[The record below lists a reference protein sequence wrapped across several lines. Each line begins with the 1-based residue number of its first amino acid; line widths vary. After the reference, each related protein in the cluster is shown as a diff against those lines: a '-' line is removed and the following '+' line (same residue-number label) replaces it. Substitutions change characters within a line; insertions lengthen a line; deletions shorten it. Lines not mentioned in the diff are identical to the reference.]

1 VYQASRESQPQ
12 RLHTTASTKN
22 DQRRKKRPNE
32 SYITGAK
39 VMNRV
44 IKFRAWHKGQMF
56 NNVNVINGA
65 YAVEE
70 NPEKEGLNVL
80 VNGVGYYS
88 DWACHRVYHDSPL
101 MQYTGIKD
109 KEGVEIYEGDI
120 AIDKDGL
127 HFTVGIGGYFSK
139 ESAGNGVHYY
149 QIGEKDYWAIE
160 ANSFN
165 KETNFKVIGNIYENP
180 ELLEADK

>member
-1 VYQASRESQPQ
+1 
-12 RLHTTASTKN
+12 
-22 DQRRKKRPNE
+22 
-32 SYITGAK
+32 
-39 VMNRV
+39 MNRV
-44 IKFRAWHKGQMF
+44 NKFRFWDP
-56 NNVNVINGA
+56 
-65 YAVEE
+65 YAKRMTKSYTLYEIKSAHEVCAQCF
-70 NPEKEGLNVL
+70 
-80 VNGVGYYS
+80 
-88 DWACHRVYHDSPL
+88 DHA

-109 KEGVEIYEGDI
+109 KEGVEIYEKDI

-139 ESAGNGVHYY
+139 EFAGNGVHYY

>member
-1 VYQASRESQPQ
+1 
-12 RLHTTASTKN
+12 
-22 DQRRKKRPNE
+22 
-32 SYITGAK
+32 
-39 VMNRV
+39 MNRV
-44 IKFRAWHKGQMF
+44 IKVRAWNKIDEVM
-56 NNVNVINGA
+56 ITD
-65 YAVEE
+65 
-70 NPEKEGLNVL
+70 LNSIQVRH
-80 VNGVGYYS
+80 GEIKS
-88 DWACHRVYHDSPL
+88 DPDDIL

-109 KEGVEIYEGDI
+109 KNGVEIYEGDI

>member
-1 VYQASRESQPQ
+1 
-12 RLHTTASTKN
+12 
-22 DQRRKKRPNE
+22 
-32 SYITGAK
+32 
-39 VMNRV
+39 
-44 IKFRAWHKGQMF
+44 MF

-109 KEGVEIYEGDI
+109 KNGVEIYEGDI
-120 AIDKDGL
+120 LKWNA
-127 HFTVGIGGYFSK
+127 K
-139 ESAGNGVHYY
+139 EWGCEFNEVVEWDFDLLNARKY
-149 QIGEKDYWAIE
+149 DWAE
-160 ANSFN
+160 WC
-165 KETNFKVIGNIYENP
+165 EVIGNIHENP